1 MKRQRNNMQPLFVQV
16 DLGFGNVIVEAVIL
30 TEPDKRKAI
39 VWYPTEDNG
48 LQPGET
54 IKKEPDDFSY
64 RENGG
69 VIVSFKTDEDIDRLI
84 ENLQKLRSELIA
96 QPEV

>member
-1 MKRQRNNMQPLFVQV
+1 MQPLFVQV
-16 DLGFGNVIVEAVIL
+16 DLGFGNVIVEACML
-30 TEPDKRKAI
+30 TEPDTRKAI
-39 VWYPTEDNG
+39 VWYPTLDAR
-48 LQPGET
+48 QPGDE
-54 IKKEPDDFSY
+54 IHIEAGDFSY

-84 ENLQKLRSELIA
+84 ENLQKLRSAPIE

>member
-1 MKRQRNNMQPLFVQV
+1 MQPMFVQV
-16 DLGFGNVIVEAVIL
+16 DLGFGNVIVEACML
-30 TEPDKRKAI
+30 TEPDTRKAI
-39 VWYPTEDNG
+39 VWYPTANG
-48 LQPGET
+48 LQPGDE
-54 IKKEPDDFSY
+54 IPIEPGDFSY

-84 ENLQKLRSELIA
+84 ENLLKLRSAPIE